1 MVAIA
6 PQTRDRITLAP
17 AEGLQMSQKTATPEH
32 TPRRRGRI
40 ILWVALLVIVGLVLA
55 HLAWSNHE
63 RHKLMAAIE
72 RYRQAGEP
80 VLPEDFTP
88 AANDDPDNP
97 VPQWRSAAA
106 SLQGFHTKLADH
118 IDRTEFSVPLS
129 DSEDS
134 LLRQLLDQNQLALS
148 RAATAGEMHGRP
160 DWRIKFASPTIST
173 LLPDLNAQRQ
183 LARMLNWAALDAHHR
198 HDDAEAAQRF
208 LQILSQAKA
217 LQNHPSLVGHLV
229 AIGIEAI
236 GCELARTIG
245 PDMQIG
251 AAPDGSGHPASVAQI
266 KQLIALLLDDRPLRE
281 GQVLA
286 YRTERMFEVDTVL
299 EVASGQLTIEALT
312 SRGPSDSNSK
322 KAQAI
327 LGYLLSPQIYGD
339 GRLMLDQTTNVLKA
353 AQAPDWPTSQARMAA
368 LPDLKGKR
376 RFGHVML
383 SILMPAFERAV
394 TQDFRLL
401 TDKRLT
407 ALMLACRRYAVDH
420 GGKFPDKL
428 DDLVPNYLPA
438 IPADPF
444 ATGAPLRYRGGANPV
459 VYSIGENGTD
469 DSGSEQPIDPRRKD
483 DRWQQMDVV
492 THLTLQPHTAP
503 PDNID
508 DADDTPTTQPTAAP
522 TSAPIH

>member
-1 MVAIA
+1 MAAIA
-6 PQTRDRITLAP
+6 PQTKDRIELAR
-17 AEGLQMSQKTATPEH
+17 AEDLQMSPKTATPDQ

-80 VLPEDFTP
+80 VLPEDFAS
-88 AANDDPDNP
+88 AANDDPDDP

-106 SLQGFHTKLADH
+106 SLQGFKTKLADRL
-118 IDRTEFSVPLS
+118 DRTELSVPLS
-129 DSEDS
+129 DSEDR

-148 RAATAGEMHGRP
+148 RAETAAGMHGRP
-160 DWRIKFASPTIST
+160 NWRIKFASPTIST

-183 LARMLNWAALDAHHR
+183 LARTLNWAALDAHHR
-198 HDDAEAAQRF
+198 HDDAEAAQRI
-208 LQILSQAKA
+208 LQILSQARA

-236 GCELARTIG
+236 ACELACTIG
-245 PDMQIG
+245 PEMQIG
-251 AAPDGSGHPASVAQI
+251 GAPADSAHPASVAQV
-266 KQLIALLLDDRPLRE
+266 KQLIAALLDDRPLRE

-286 YRTERMFEVDTVL
+286 YRTERMFEVDTAMQ
-299 EVASGQLTIEALT
+299 VASGQLTIGALT
-312 SRGPSDSNSK
+312 SRGPSDSHGN
-322 KAQAI
+322 AQAI
-327 LGYLLSPQIYGD
+327 LGYLLSPQVYDD

-353 AQAPDWPTSQARMAA
+353 AQAPDWPTSQAKMAA

-376 RFGHVML
+376 GFGHVML

-401 TDKRLT
+401 TEKRLT
-407 ALMLACRRYAVDH
+407 ALMLACRWYAVDH
-420 GGKFPDKL
+420 GGKFPGKL
-428 DDLVPNYLPA
+428 DELVPNYLPA

-444 ATGAPLRYRGGANPV
+444 ATGSPLLYTGGAKPV

-469 DSGSEQPIDPRRKD
+469 DGGSEQPIDPRRKD

-492 THLTLQPHTAP
+492 THLILQSRTAP
-503 PDNID
+503 RDVID
-508 DADDTPTTQPTAAP
+508 DADDSPTTQPTTAP

>member
-1 MVAIA
+1 
-6 PQTRDRITLAP
+6 
-17 AEGLQMSQKTATPEH
+17 MSQKTATPDQ

-40 ILWVALLVIVGLVLA
+40 ILWVVLLVIVGLVLA

-80 VLPEDFTP
+80 VLPEDFAP
-88 AANDDPDNP
+88 AANDEPGNP
-97 VPQWRSAAA
+97 VPLWRSAAA
-106 SLQGFHTKLADH
+106 SLQGFHTKLGDH
-118 IDRTEFSVPLS
+118 VDRMEFSVPLS
-129 DSEDS
+129 DSEDG

-148 RAATAGEMHGRP
+148 RAATAAEMHGRP
-160 DWRIKFASPTIST
+160 EWRIKFASPTIST

-183 LARMLNWAALDAHHR
+183 LARTLNWAALEAHHR
-198 HDDAEAAQRF
+198 HDDAEAAERI
-208 LQILSQAKA
+208 LQILAQARA
-217 LQNHPSLVGHLV
+217 LENHPSLVGHLV
-229 AIGIEAI
+229 AIGIGAI

-245 PDMQIG
+245 PEMQIG
-251 AAPDGSGHPASVAQI
+251 TATVSSAHPASVAQV
-266 KQLIALLLDDRPLRE
+266 KQLIAALLDERPVRE

-286 YRTERMFEVDTVL
+286 YRTERMFEVDTAIQ
-299 EVASGQLTIEALT
+299 VASGQLNLDALIAMT
-312 SRGPSDSNSK
+312 GSNSNGR
-322 KAQAI
+322 KAYAI
-327 LGYLLSPQIYGD
+327 LGYLLSPQIYDD

-353 AQAPDWPTSQARMAA
+353 AQAPDWPTSQVRMAA
-368 LPDLKGKR
+368 LPDFRAKHG
-376 RFGHVML
+376 FGHVML
-383 SILMPAFERAV
+383 SILMPAFQRAV

-401 TDKRLT
+401 ADKRLT
-407 ALMLACRRYAVDH
+407 ALMLACRWYATDH

-438 IPADPF
+438 IPADAF

-469 DSGSEQPIDPRRKD
+469 DGGSEQPIDPRRKD

-503 PDNID
+503 PDAID
-508 DADDTPTTQPTAAP
+508 DADDSPTTQPTTAP
-522 TSAPIH
+522 TTGTIH